1 MRAVAVCYS
10 VHIYRQTTAI
20 QMRCGASSP
29 TLQYKLP
36 EDRGTWGAPQ
46 MREKMSERAWI
57 FNQTLL
63 MYLAFS
69 TWSQAENWNAKSS
82 DVFAPL
88 KRQWRISFPTQMC
101 HGKSLHVLGFC
112 VSRSLLSSPT
122 GRTSSPIIL
131 NRVLQ
136 SGWRNAFLIILPPNY
151 LSRAHITKS
160 SHVCYNSLNLY
171 SVCCWFL
178 CGSITG
184 VSVSNLFLPW
194 ARLKMLNENI
204 TSHTGREWQGTV
216 WESLTHTVFFIHN
229 YVRFRIHLLKVHVQ
243 ITK

>member
-1 MRAVAVCYS
+1 MGAVAVCYS
-10 VHIYRQTTAI
+10 VHIYRQNNSKTNE
-20 QMRCGASSP
+20 MWGYSSP
-29 TLQYKLP
+29 TLLYRLP

-46 MREKMSERAWI
+46 MREEMSERAWI

-88 KRQWRISFPTQMC
+88 KRQCRISFPTQMC
-101 HGKSLHVLGFC
+101 HGKSLHVLGCC

-151 LSRAHITKS
+151 LSRALH
-160 SHVCYNSLNLY
+160 H
-171 SVCCWFL
+171 
-178 CGSITG
+178 
-184 VSVSNLFLPW
+184 
-194 ARLKMLNENI
+194 
-204 TSHTGREWQGTV
+204 
-216 WESLTHTVFFIHN
+216 
-229 YVRFRIHLLKVHVQ
+229 Q
-243 ITK
+243 ILSCMS